1 MRNVYFIYIDPKERS
16 TEILDHVS
24 GEIKTVSG
32 IDVLTYINL
41 SKESVVFI
49 NFLNFIRSRYPG
61 GEAQIHVKPDKTKEI
76 VQYVYGKTT
85 FRNITCFTNGSNELV
100 LTDMFPDVPVTVA
113 MQSFILSFNENP
125 ERVKNTL
132 GYNCKKM
139 FYEGIKDALWQ
150 EKKKNKAYYYSLETY
165 QDMMTANKSGSMS
178 DHQAYAEDVL
188 CYDKRSAYASVII
201 NDNHFPIG
209 KMKRISFTDPKF
221 AKDLISRYLKNEVY
235 CKLIVDHKVR
245 GFADY
250 YDYDE
255 DKTALEYDNFL
266 DIIEDGQYDIFFENI
281 SSGRIYKSDKTGY
294 CADVLRSAVHDAY
307 IRKESATGVEK
318 FFLKTQLNINI
329 YGKSIQKYDFND
341 KKDVQKHYR
350 GRGDNYLNP
359 EMGLHCQAVLKHEL
373 HKAQRNNI
381 PVYWDTDGIKVLD
394 TPEAREYFE
403 SQNGIILKKNE
414 ESGYPCNIGT
424 WKLEAFAK
432 KFVTF
437 GCKRY
442 LYEDENGEVNFT
454 WNGMIERNKTVIL
467 SGLGDDVVSGAI
479 KKGIPEIQMRY
490 FTDGNFLR
498 EVTVCNEIKMFE
510 GVILCPKKR
519 NQKQS
524 QDTLKSNRCLKSIHQ
539 QDTTSSSECVERE
552 KRIQC
557 SKNASVM
564 QSTEK
569 EFLHTLEDTKNRS
582 KKPILM
588 ILSGRTITGLMGTLA
603 VNGTELCTIDQD
615 STWSDGER
623 TTMEPMIKKQET
635 QILSVVRGH

>member
-1 MRNVYFIYIDPKERS
+1 MRNVYFIYIDPKERT
-16 TEILDHVS
+16 TEILDHIS
-24 GEIKTVSG
+24 GEIQTVSG
-32 IDVLTYINL
+32 IDVLTYINI
-41 SKESVVFI
+41 SKECVVFI
-49 NFLNFIRSRYPG
+49 NFLNYIKCRYPG
-61 GEAQIHVKPDKTKEI
+61 GKAKIHVKPDKKKEI
-76 VQYVYGKTT
+76 LEYIYGKTT

-113 MQSFILSFNENP
+113 MQNFILSFNENP

-150 EKKKNKAYYYSLETY
+150 EKKNNKAYYYSLETY
-165 QDMMTANKSGSMS
+165 KDMMTANKSGSMS
-178 DHQAYAEDVL
+178 DHQVYAEDVL
-188 CYDKRSAYASVII
+188 CFDKRSAYASVII

-209 KMKRISFTDPKF
+209 KMKRVTFTDPKF

-235 CKLIVDHKVR
+235 CKLIVDHKVK

-266 DIIEDGQYDIFFENI
+266 DIIEDGQYDNFFEHI
-281 SSGRIYKSDKTGY
+281 SSGRLYKSDKTGY
-294 CADVLRSAVHDAY
+294 CSDVLRGAVYDAY
-307 IRKESATGVEK
+307 IRKECATGVEK

-341 KKDVQKHYR
+341 KKAVQEHYR
-350 GRGDNYLNP
+350 GRGENYLNP

-373 HKAQRNNI
+373 HKAQRNSI
-381 PVYWDTDGIKVLD
+381 PVYYDTDGIKVIN

-403 SQNGIILKKNE
+403 EQNRIILKKNE
-414 ESGYPCNIGT
+414 VSGFPCNIGT

-454 WNGMIERNKTVIL
+454 WNGMIERNKSIII
-467 SGLGDDVVSGAI
+467 SGLGDDVVSEAL

-490 FTDGNFLR
+490 FTDGNFLK
-498 EVTVCNEIKMFE
+498 EVAVCNEIKMFE
-510 GVILCPKKR
+510 GVILCQEKR
-519 NQKQS
+519 KQNEDIS
-524 QDTLKSNRCLKSIHQ
+524 KCNHSSKSIQ
-539 QDTTSSSECVERE
+539 KQDTTSSLADVVQER
-552 KRIQC
+552 RILHL
-557 SKNASVM
+557 KNVLET
-564 QSTEK
+564 QLTEK
-569 EFLHTLEDTKNRS
+569 GSLPTSEDTKS
-582 KKPILM
+582 LLKKQTSMTSLAP
-588 ILSGRTITGLMGTLA
+588 TITGWMDTQVESGIRSCIIGP
-603 VNGTELCTIDQD
+603 VSISRGGGRMMTEH
-615 STWSDGER
+615 GKR
-623 TTMEPMIKKQET
+623 KQE
-635 QILSVVRGH
+635 IHNRLVVHGR

>member
-1 MRNVYFIYIDPKERS
+1 MHNVYFIYIDPKERS
-16 TEILDHVS
+16 TEILDHLS

-32 IDVLTYINL
+32 IDVLTHINL

-49 NFLNFIRSRYPG
+49 NFLYFIKCRYPG
-61 GEAQIHVKPDKTKEI
+61 GEAQIHVKPDNTKEI

-139 FYEGIKDALWQ
+139 FYAEIKDSLWQ
-150 EKKKNKAYYYSLETY
+150 EKKKNKAYYYSIETY
-165 QDMMTANKSGSMS
+165 NDMLTSNKSGAMS
-178 DHQAYAEDVL
+178 SHQAYAEDVL
-188 CYDKRSAYASVII
+188 CFDKRSAYASVII

-209 KMKRISFTDPKF
+209 KMKRISFTDPKI
-221 AKDLISRYLKNEVY
+221 AKDLVSRYLKSEVY
-235 CKLIVDHKVR
+235 CKLIVDHKVK
-245 GFADY
+245 GFAEY

-266 DIIEDGQYDIFFENI
+266 DIIEDDQYDNFFENI
-281 SSGRIYKSDKTGY
+281 AYGRLYKSDKTGY
-294 CADVLRSAVHDAY
+294 CSDVLRSAVHDAY

-341 KKDVQKHYR
+341 TKDVQKHYR
-350 GRGDNYLNP
+350 GRGENYLNP

-373 HKAQRNNI
+373 HKAQRNSI
-381 PVYWDTDGIKVLD
+381 PVYYDTDGIKVID

-403 SQNGIILKKNE
+403 EQNRIILKKNE
-414 ESGYPCNIGT
+414 ESGFPCNIGT

-442 LYEDENGEVNFT
+442 LYEDENGEINFT
-454 WNGMIERNKTVIL
+454 WNGMIERNKNIII
-467 SGLGDDVVSGAI
+467 SGLGDDVVSGSL

-490 FTDGNFLR
+490 FTDGNFLK
-498 EVTVCNEIKMFE
+498 EVAVCNEIKRFE
-510 GVILCPKKR
+510 GVILCQESNKQKR
-519 NQKQS
+519 T
-524 QDTLKSNRCLKSIHQ
+524 QDTLKCNPCSKSTRQ
-539 QDTTSSSECVERE
+539 QDTTSSLADVVRER
-552 KRIQC
+552 RIQF
-557 SKNASVM
+557 SKNASEM
-564 QSTEK
+564 QLTAK
-569 EFLHTLEDTKNRS
+569 ECSPMSDDTRNHS
-582 KKPILM
+582 KKPILTTLLEHTT
-588 ILSGRTITGLMGTLA
+588 IGLTDTQVVNGIRSCIIGRAFTSNAGLKERKACGKKKQGTQCQLA
-603 VNGTELCTIDQD
+603 VHG
-615 STWSDGER
+615 R
-623 TTMEPMIKKQET
+623 
-635 QILSVVRGH
+635 